1 MIKRQKTRKEQTVL
15 AQIRSAKTYTD
26 WLSAQTEWEA
36 LSGIHDWRGNTK
48 RLKYDVHSYPYD
60 AVKAHQHQLETALKN
75 KDSKSLLSNLT
86 EGLYRLLN
94 EINEP
99 ELYTVSALGSKQLTK
114 DYFNTISRCIDYLC
128 LDKALPY
135 QGKINLLKA
144 AQKNLGAPALML
156 SGGGTFGIY
165 HLGVIKALHEQ
176 HLIPDIIC
184 GTSMGSIAA
193 GILATHNDAELSALF
208 NNTRQ
213 KDYAPLKKLA
223 PQEMTKQTC
232 LLDSQRLYD
241 CIESNIGNMT
251 FAEAYKHT
259 GRTVSI
265 TVSPTRHNQKPRI
278 LNHLT
283 SPNVL
288 IAYASKASCS
298 VPGLFPP
305 VQLQQRVNNKQLA
318 YCKEEQWIDGSF
330 ATDIPRQRM
339 SRLFNVN
346 FFIVSQANPHIL
358 PFVKAKQKK
367 GLLPALQDIATE
379 TLHAQSLA
387 ILNVLRRRN
396 KHAFFRSWI
405 DHCASMIDQDYQ
417 GDINIHPT
425 FPLKW
430 YRRFMINPTNDEL
443 DYLIGLGEKAT
454 WPKISQINEQ
464 TSLHRKLSKALTHLE
479 KPQLSTI
486 VNRELEFI

>member
-1 MIKRQKTRKEQTVL
+1 MMKQKENEKKQAVL
-15 AQIRSAKTYTD
+15 PKIQSANTYSE
-26 WLSAQTEWEA
+26 WLCAQTEWEA
-36 LSGIHDWRGNTK
+36 LSSIYKWRDRSATSVEDEHN
-48 RLKYDVHSYPYD
+48 YPY
-60 AVKAHQHQLETALKN
+60 ASVKAHQEQLETALRN
-75 KDSKSLLSNLT
+75 KDSASLLSNLT

-94 EINEP
+94 EISGP
-99 ELYTVSALGSKQLTK
+99 ELYSISALGSKHLTS
-114 DYFNTISRCIDYLC
+114 DYFNTISKCIDFLC
-128 LDKALPY
+128 KDPTLPHAA
-135 QGKINLLKA
+135 KINLLKT

-165 HLGVIKALHEQ
+165 HLGVIKALHEHQ
-176 HLIPDIIC
+176 LIPEIIC

-193 GILATHNDAELSALF
+193 GVLATHNDDELSALF
-208 NNTRQ
+208 LKTHEQ
-213 KDYAPLKKLA
+213 DYAPLKKLSLN
-223 PQEMTKQTC
+223 EVTKQKC

-241 CIESNIGNMT
+241 CIESNTGDVT
-251 FAEAYKHT
+251 FADAYKHT

-265 TVSPTRHNQKPRI
+265 TVSPARQNQKPRI

-283 SPNVL
+283 SPNAL

-305 VQLQQRVNNKQLA
+305 VQLQQRIHNKQTP
-318 YCKEEQWIDGSF
+318 YCTDERWIDGSF

-358 PFVKAKQKK
+358 PFVKSKQKK
-367 GLLPALQDIATE
+367 GFLPAIQDVVTE
-379 TLHAQSLA
+379 TFLAQSLA

-396 KHAFFRSWI
+396 KQAFFRSWI
-405 DHCASMIDQDYQ
+405 DQCASMIDQDYQ

-430 YRRFMINPTNDEL
+430 FRKIMINPTQDEL
-443 DYLIGLGEKAT
+443 DYLILMGERVT
-454 WPKISQINEQ
+454 WPKIAQINEQ
-464 TSLHRKLSKALTHLE
+464 TKLHRKLSDSLKLLE
-479 KPQLSTI
+479 NKKLSSI
-486 VNRELEFI
+486 NKIEMAFI